1 MNEDYQ
7 EKQENISSNHYA
19 DQNEAALEQHATATR
34 LAQWLQEVL
43 QPDHEQGGPDEN
55 TADDSQLEL
64 LLRSDYHLTFYQQL
78 PDFSM
83 ALLQDESHAVV
94 RYAPLLFHLAGCREC
109 HTAYLE
115 IYDALRATLQPG
127 TMRPVLGQGTRT
139 LAATPHRMLAHLC
152 RTLIDQAE
160 AIYYQSRHDHTDE
173 NTQARSLLQL
183 ALHISAHIMQ
193 STLRHN
199 ALHDLVRVAAL
210 FDDTASSL
218 SSSPDIYRYTPVVT
232 AASGVRRGRTLKPTD
247 SQFQSRQ
254 QDAETIHLRSQSL
267 DGAISQQ
274 DDLLELSLYN
284 LDAQLRGKRISVS
297 VILGPLIEPIRW
309 IGSNPYAIRSTHP
322 VDEQGAVK
330 VSLGYTDLRLKK
342 NEDRNLLE
350 ALFSL
355 LEIKPI
361 A

>member
-7 EKQENISSNHYA
+7 EKQENTSSNHYA
-19 DQNEAALEQHATATR
+19 DQNEAAQGQHVTSAR

-43 QPDHEQGGPDEN
+43 QPNRVQDGPDEN
-55 TADDSQLEL
+55 ITDDSQLEL

-115 IYDALRATLQPG
+115 IYDALRAALQPG

-152 RTLIDQAE
+152 RTLINQAE

-173 NTQARSLLQL
+173 STQARSLLQL
-183 ALHISAHIMQ
+183 TLHISAHIMQ

-210 FDDTASSL
+210 FDDTASS
-218 SSSPDIYRYTPVVT
+218 SSPDIYRYTPVVT
-232 AASGVRRGRTLKPTD
+232 AASGVRRGRTLKPGD
-247 SQFQSRQ
+247 NLVQSRQ

-267 DGAISQQ
+267 AGIISQQ

-284 LDAQLRGKRISVS
+284 LDTQLRGKRISVS
-297 VILGPLIEPIRW
+297 VILGPLIEPVRW
-309 IGSNPYAIRSTHP
+309 IGSNPYTIRSMHP

-330 VSLGYTDLRLKK
+330 ISLGYTELRLKK
-342 NEDRNLLE
+342 SEDRNLLE
-350 ALFSL
+350 AMFSL